1 MVQSSARH
9 LKPNYKE
16 STATNSRFEAPLN
29 VSDLLLCCQI
39 KLRGSGRNR
48 HLDCPVSSFKPSHSL
63 FNLLSG
69 FIKLENNKKMKS
81 FALMSVHICAWH
93 VTYIFV
99 QERVLS
105 RRNADVSLLYRRD
118 IPVVLQ
124 DVLCSSANR
133 FLLDSEPQFT
143 IVLELSQIMDELNG
157 LVDALRR
164 KDCRRRGRFFD

>member
-1 MVQSSARH
+1 
-9 LKPNYKE
+9 
-16 STATNSRFEAPLN
+16 
-29 VSDLLLCCQI
+29 
-39 KLRGSGRNR
+39 
-48 HLDCPVSSFKPSHSL
+48 
-63 FNLLSG
+63 
-69 FIKLENNKKMKS
+69 MKS
-81 FALMSVHICAWH
+81 LALMSVHICAWH